1 MAPAWKGH
9 TGYHGSSGMCPRP
22 CCHFGVGEWDR
33 AAPDESVAHSKGP
46 NKTEAG
52 SLKGALADKAAGNL
66 EGGDGG
72 GCGMGER
79 AADPRV
85 VDAGVSCI
93 GKAWWQ

>member
-1 MAPAWKGH
+1 MG
-9 TGYHGSSGMCPRP
+9 PRP
-22 CCHFGVGEWDR
+22 SCHFGVGEWDR

-52 SLKGALADKAAGNL
+52 SPKVARADNAAGNL
-66 EGGDGG
+66 EGGE
-72 GCGMGER
+72 GCGKGEG

>member
-1 MAPAWKGH
+1 MG
-9 TGYHGSSGMCPRP
+9 PRP

-52 SLKGALADKAAGNL
+52 SLKGALADKAAGNF
-66 EGGDGG
+66 EGGGG
-72 GCGMGER
+72 EGCGIGEE